1 MSNYSIPDPKNFE
14 STHQGKNTHLFILK
28 NSRGMHVAFTDYGA
42 RIVSILV
49 PDKNGDLRDVVLG
62 FNSIQ
67 EYYDA
72 KEAYHGATIGRFAN
86 RIANGKFKLGDQEF
100 TLATNN
106 GPNALH
112 GGPTGF
118 HNQVWNRRVNFEN
131 KVDFIYTSEDAEEGY
146 PGKLT
151 VHCSYELTEENELI
165 IRYQATTDK
174 PTIVNL
180 TNHAYFNLDG
190 EDTGSILEHLVSIPS
205 EEYLTINEFQI
216 PTQKT
221 PVENTPFDFRKP
233 KRIGESINSPDDQLT
248 FANGYDHSFIHAQD
262 PTQPCATA
270 IGSASG
276 IKLEVFTTYPGV
288 HLYSGNFLN
297 SIDKGKQGTAYQPND
312 AFCLECQFFP
322 DSANRKDFPSCELLP
337 NETFKAIISYKF
349 GISLA
354 I

>member
-1 MSNYSIPDPKNFE
+1 MSNYSIPDSKNFE
-14 STHQGKNTHLFILK
+14 STRHGKNTHLFVLK
-28 NSRGMHVAFTDYGA
+28 NSGGMHVAFTDYGA

-86 RIANGKFKLGDQEF
+86 RIANGKFQ
-100 TLATNN
+100 LADKQYALDTNN

-112 GGPTGF
+112 GGPDGF

-131 KVDFIYTSEDAEEGY
+131 KVDFIYTSEHGEEGY

-151 VHCSYELTEENELI
+151 VHCSYELTDENELI
-165 IRYQATTDK
+165 IRYQASTDQ

-190 EDTGSILEHLVSIPS
+190 EDAGSILNHVVTIPS
-205 EEYLTINEFQI
+205 EEYLAINEFQI
-216 PTQKT
+216 PTNKT
-221 PVENTPFDFRKP
+221 SVEHTAFDFRKA
-233 KRIGESINSPDDQLT
+233 KQLGESIQSPEDQLS
-248 FANGYDHSFIHAQD
+248 FAKGYDHSFVLGQD
-262 PTQPCATA
+262 STEPCATA
-270 IGSASG
+270 TGSNSG
-276 IKLEVFTTYPGV
+276 IKLEVFTTYPAV

-297 SIDKGKQGTAYQPND
+297 GIDKGKRGSTYQPND

-322 DSANRKDFPSCELLP
+322 DSPNRKDFPSCELLP
-337 NETFKAIISYKF
+337 NETFKAMITYKF
-349 GISLA
+349 GVSLSA
-354 I
+354 